1 MMNRSI
7 FLLPAL
13 SCCLLWGC
21 SPVEEDASCDVAP
34 VSFSLPAE
42 GTTRAES
49 TAALPA
55 GSTLRVI
62 AYLHPADNAPGY
74 AEANRRAECTYK
86 VNKDGVLEPCAV
98 LPNGAEDTKGT
109 SAGNMELA
117 PGKYD
122 FYAITPAL
130 RVYHEGKNPMVHVYH
145 GTDFASCVTQQE
157 IIAGENSVTL
167 STLKRQCVLLKFTT
181 DRTPE
186 AKDITKIRIKQLILE
201 DMSDEPVWA
210 TGISALSLLNN
221 TYKTPVRLDSLSFSV
236 PAGNELYQLT
246 ATQTCLPLP
255 VRRFNIYVEA
265 YFDDDEGYYMHTT
278 EVGPTS
284 LVAGSNV
291 NLKLYLDRKRM
302 GVEVTKWTEV
312 SEPADVFGNENI

>member
-49 TAALPA
+49 TAALPV

-62 AYLHPADNAPGY
+62 AYLHESDDATGY
-74 AEANRRAECTYK
+74 ADANRRAECTYK
-86 VNKDGVLEPCAV
+86 VNDAGKLEPCAV
-98 LPNGAEDTKGT
+98 FMNGTVDPTGT
-109 SAGNMELA
+109 SAGDMELA

-130 RVYHEGKNPMVHVYH
+130 RVYHQEENPMVHVYH

-157 IIAGENSVTL
+157 IVVGENSVTL
-167 STLKRQCVLLKFTT
+167 STLKRQCVLVKLTT
-181 DRTPE
+181 DRLP
-186 AKDITKIRIKQLILE
+186 AAIDVYKIRIKRLTLE

-221 TYKTPVRLDSLSFSV
+221 TYNTPVRLDSLSFSV

-255 VRRFNIYVEA
+255 VRSFRIKVEA
-265 YFDDDEGYYMHTT
+265 YFNDESTCWPIATT
-278 EVGPTS
+278 VKSTS

-291 NLKLYLDRKRM
+291 NLKLYMDRGKIE
-302 GVEVTKWTEV
+302 VEVTKWTEV
-312 SEPADVFGNENI
+312 SEPADVFGKQ

>member
-21 SPVEEDASCDVAP
+21 SPVEEDVSCDVAP

-49 TAALPA
+49 SALPV

-62 AYLHPADNAPGY
+62 AYLHESDDATGY
-74 AEANRRAECTYK
+74 ADANRRAECTYQ
-86 VNKDGVLEPCAV
+86 VSDAGLLEPCAV
-98 LPNGAEDTKGT
+98 RMNGTVDPTGT
-109 SAGNMELA
+109 PAGEMELA

-130 RVYHEGKNPMVHVYH
+130 RVFHEEENPMVHVYH

-157 IIAGENSVTL
+157 IIAGANSVTL
-167 STLKRQCVLLKFTT
+167 STLNRQCVQLKFTT
-181 DRTPE
+181 DCPADVT
-186 AKDITKIRIKQLILE
+186 DVNKIRIRKLLLE
-201 DMSDEPVWA
+201 NMSDEPVWA
-210 TGISALSLLNN
+210 KGISALSLLNN
-221 TYKTPVRLDSLSFSV
+221 TYTATEWVDSLSFSV
-236 PAGNELYQLT
+236 PAGNEDYQQT
-246 ATQTCLPLP
+246 ATKACLPLP
-255 VRRFNIYVEA
+255 VRDFRIYVEA
-265 YFDDDEGYYMHTT
+265 YFDDEDIYYWHSAT
-278 EVGPTS
+278 VRNTS

-302 GVEVTKWTEV
+302 SVEVTKWTEV
-312 SEPADVFGNENI
+312 SQPADVFGKQ